1 MDENFGSNFIT
12 VTDEDGNEIEL
23 EHLNTIEWNGET
35 YLAFFPTEQEGEET
49 DEEEMGLIILKLVEA
64 DGEEILSTLDS
75 DEEMDA
81 VYAQFMEHL
90 FDDEDEDEE

>member
-23 EHLNTIEWNGET
+23 EHLHTIEWNGET
-35 YLAFFPTEQEGEET
+35 YLSFFPTEQEGEET
-49 DEEEMGLIILKLVEA
+49 DEEEMGLIILKVVEE

-90 FDDEDEDEE
+90 FDDEEDEDE

>member
-1 MDENFGSNFIT
+1 MNENFGSNFIT
-12 VTDEDGNEIEL
+12 VTDEDDNEIEL
-23 EHLNTIEWNGET
+23 EHLYTIEWNGET
-35 YLAFFPTEQEGEET
+35 YLAFFPTEQEDEET
-49 DEEEMGLIILKLVEA
+49 DEEELGLIILKVVEE

-90 FDDEDEDEE
+90 FDDEDDTDE